1 MTTLARKVY
10 RDRDVRHHFDSF
22 GWAFISQEFHL
33 KGILQ
38 RIVSQLIPEKK
49 EQLGQMIDEQLI
61 KLLYE
66 VQQKRKCL
74 VVLDDIWSVDHW
86 LRLSPAFP
94 STETG
99 SRVVLTTWNKDV
111 AALVGQNSLVHELN
125 CINEEET
132 WNLLEMKA
140 IPRTY
145 REWRSWEWKWLQDAG
160 DETKRY
166 GGGRDEM
173 ILDVLA
179 LSYQD
184 LPYQLKSCF
193 LHLAIIRKVLI

>member
-1 MTTLARKVY
+1 MASDVDSRKSTSGSGFDLRHGGLGKTTLARKVY

-22 GWAFISQEFHL
+22 GWASISQQFHL

-38 RIVSQLIPEKK
+38 RIVSQLIPEKN

-74 VVLDDIWSVDHW
+74 IVLDDIWSVDHW

-145 REWRSWEWKWLQDAG
+145 RAEFKVDAG
-160 DETKRY
+160 MEKLGMEMVAGC
-166 GGGRDEM
+166 GG
-173 ILDVLA
+173 
-179 LSYQD
+179 
-184 LPYQLKSCF
+184 
-193 LHLAIIRKVLI
+193 